1 MDRRH
6 FRGRRDSPPSTDA
19 SATRNKLLQE
29 LDPHGRFRDPSLE
42 PLFLAELEP
51 IQRRWSTIGF
61 ALMLLTNC
69 AAGPSTFGTKI
80 FEDFD
85 ADVRH
90 HFDTEASVL
99 FKFWV
104 GTQGLTCLLV
114 VLLNVLPPLIRRP
127 HLTYLQRE
135 KVLIVSVAY
144 GAVSNIFVHPW
155 RSAYMFG
162 GSAPDDEM
170 TVLGRS
176 VQYQDRNSSLVTI
189 ALLVMSHTFHYF
201 RTRWWATWPVSA
213 ITLISGIAAPVFMS
227 NQRTTILHALFT
239 VLSMGTITVILA
251 LGHKQMEQTLRL
263 KFLQERRLQTALAT
277 EQERLMLILE
287 HSSDLIIQAQIHE
300 DGSVHHTWVSP
311 SALLSLGHRPESLLG
326 DVSALTHM
334 YPAEVVAELLPRL
347 RLMAPK
353 EEDDGDDPSMHSNLS
368 THTSAS
374 SASPSVRTSP
384 AGDGGG
390 DVQMSSKGV
399 VHPSAEET
407 TQRPNTW
414 ESPLLAADGSQVWFE
429 FRVSATP
436 DVAGLVSLVG
446 RDLTDRKARL
456 RDQTLM
462 MAMTCHEVRNPLNG
476 TVGHLKLA
484 RHALQSAQS
493 HAAQQLEQPEPA
505 AAAEQLAPALGS
517 SLLTDVEGALACTD
531 IALVYLSTLAHL
543 HSVVTGRLKFTPRR
557 CELGDVLRTVE
568 TIVRPQMQPGVQL
581 RLSLPADAT
590 PVVVMSD
597 PTMLVQ
603 IVTNLAQNAARFTV
617 QGYVQLRCDL
627 RANPAD
633 LATAAGGGAATAVL
647 SVEDTGPGLSRE
659 VRATFGDLYQSVGGI
674 GLGMYLVKQLVSLLG
689 SSLRVESPWNKEAPS
704 TSGTAFSF
712 SLEVLDATRSLNAE
726 QLTALVASSR
736 SISRLHMASNSSSM
750 QQGDGSAAGSSSG
763 SSVGKGGSGGQGSD
777 NSQPPA
783 GNGNGNGGSGGA
795 SKSSGGSGAGGG
807 GLEFARGVR
816 VLVADDMASPN
827 RKLLRHAF
835 TRFFGAEWHVA
846 EAETAEQ
853 ALAMATAEPGG
864 YDVVVMDEIFS
875 QEPSALRGS
884 RAIELLRENEQSS
897 SRVPAVV
904 ISCTGNASN
913 ADDRAQLTRSGAD
926 AVWCKPWPDFTNGE
940 MQRII
945 HALLQARSEG
955 VASSKPSEVI
965 VSLSGV

>member
-1 MDRRH
+1 MESRQH
-6 FRGRRDSPPSTDA
+6 FRGRRSSPPSTDA
-19 SATRNKLLQE
+19 TATRNKLLQE

-61 ALMLLTNC
+61 SLMLVTVF
-69 AAGPSTFGTKI
+69 AAMPSAFGTTI
-80 FEDFD
+80 YEDFD
-85 ADVRH
+85 EGDH
-90 HFDTEASVL
+90 HERQSEASML
-99 FKFWV
+99 FKFWL
-104 GTQGLTCLLV
+104 GTQLV
-114 VLLNVLPPLIRRP
+114 CCSLVPLLNVLPPLIRRP

-135 KVLIVSVAY
+135 KVLIACVAW

-155 RSAYMFG
+155 RGAYMFG
-162 GSAPDDEM
+162 GSAPDEKM
-170 TVLGRS
+170 TVLGRD
-176 VQYQDRNSSLVTI
+176 VQYQDRNSSLVMV
-189 ALLVMSHTFHYF
+189 ALLVASHTFHYF
-201 RTRWWATWPVSA
+201 RSRWWASFPVSA
-213 ITLISGIAAPVFMS
+213 ITLISGVVAPVIMP
-227 NQRTTILHALFT
+227 NQRTSFLHGLFT
-239 VLSMGTITVILA
+239 VLSMGTIAVILA
-251 LGHKQMEQTLRL
+251 LGHKQTEQSLRL

-300 DGSVHHTWVSP
+300 DGAVHHTWVSP

-334 YPAEVVAELLPRL
+334 YPAEVAAELLPRL
-347 RLMAPK
+347 RVMALRDD
-353 EEDDGDDPSMHSNLS
+353 EDDLS
-368 THTSAS
+368 SSLPTHI
-374 SASPSVRTSP
+374 ASPSARISP
-384 AGDGGG
+384 ARGG
-390 DVQMSSKGV
+390 DHLSKGA
-399 VHPSAEET
+399 HLAEEAA
-407 TQRPNTW
+407 RPSTW

-429 FRVSATP
+429 FKVSATP

-484 RHALQSAQS
+484 RHALQS
-493 HAAQQLEQPEPA
+493 HAQQSAANTAASQPEPA
-505 AAAEQLAPALGS
+505 AELAPALGS
-517 SLLTDVEGALACTD
+517 SLLNDVEGALACTD
-531 IALVYLSTLAHL
+531 LALVYLSTLAHL

-581 RLSLPADAT
+581 KLQLPSE

-627 RANPAD
+627 RPAD
-633 LATAAGGGAATAVL
+633 LAAGGSSTAVL

-689 SSLRVESPWNKEAPS
+689 SSLQVESPWSKETPDS
-704 TSGTAFSF
+704 SGTAFSF

-726 QLTALVASSR
+726 QLTALVASST
-736 SISRLHMASNSSSM
+736 SISKLLVSST
-750 QQGDGSAAGSSSG
+750 
-763 SSVGKGGSGGQGSD
+763 SVQNDSGGSGGRGSGESSE
-777 NSQPPA
+777 NGPPPA
-783 GNGNGNGGSGGA
+783 PPGSGNGDANGGE
-795 SKSSGGSGAGGG
+795 SKCGGSTR
-807 GLEFARGVR
+807 LKFARGVR

-827 RKLLRHAF
+827 RKLMRHAF

-853 ALAMATAEPGG
+853 ALAMATAEPG
-864 YDVVVMDEIFS
+864 YEIVVMDEIFS

-913 ADDRAQLTRSGAD
+913 ADERAQLTRSGAD

-940 MQRII
+940 MQGII
-945 HALLQARSEG
+945 HALLQARSQ
-955 VASSKPSEVI
+955 ATQSKPSEVT
-965 VSLSGV
+965 VSVSSV